1 MSIFLKIKNFLTG
14 KEEPVVDT
22 DFLVFFGELDAETKV
37 RELAFATAV
46 GKIARSLA
54 KCEIKTFV
62 KGEEVKKDDYYRFN
76 VEPNLNQNASAWMQE
91 LIWRLYAKNEA
102 LVIEYDKQLFIA
114 ETFTKDVKAKYDWTF
129 KGVVVDDFT
138 FNRSF
143 KMREVLY
150 FRLNNDNVKNLINGI
165 YNAYSKMMSAAV
177 EHASRSGSV
186 RGILN
191 MQGMQAG
198 SEKEKE
204 VAAEMLNNRFKT
216 MFENK
221 NAVVP
226 LPQGFTFQ
234 DLTKATERSIGG
246 GGGVTR
252 DYRAMIDDVYDL
264 TAAAFGIPAVLL
276 KGQTAGIKEAVDMY
290 LTDCIDPL
298 ADLIETEINRR
309 MYGKDNFLE
318 GTRVKVDTSNIK
330 HLELFEMAGSIE
342 KLVGSGTMT
351 INDVRDRLGLKRSD
365 DPIADKHL
373 ITKNFGTA
381 AEIDAAG
388 TEQKGGAN
396 EASTNGD
403 DD

>member
-14 KEEPVVDT
+14 KEEPVA
-22 DFLVFFGELDAETKV
+22 DFSIFFGELSTEYNV
-37 RELAFATAV
+37 RKLAFAKAV

-54 KCEIKTFV
+54 KCEIKTFEE
-62 KGEEVKKDDYYRFN
+62 GEEVKKRDYYRFN
-76 VEPNLNQNASAWMQE
+76 FEPNRNQNSSAWMQE
-91 LIWRLYAKNEA
+91 LIWRLYSKNEA
-102 LVIEYDKQLFIA
+102 LVIEHGEQLLIA
-114 ETFTKDVKAKYDWTF
+114 EVFTKEVKAKYDWTF
-129 KGVVVDDFT
+129 RDVVVDELT
-138 FNRSF
+138 FDRPF
-143 KMREVLY
+143 KMSEVLY
-150 FRLNNDNVKNLINGI
+150 FRLNNENVKNLIDGI
-165 YNAYSKMMSAAV
+165 YTTYAKMMAAAS
-177 EHASRSGSV
+177 EHASRVGSL

-198 SEKEKE
+198 SEKEKD
-204 VAAEMLNNRFKT
+204 VAKEMLNNRFSK
-216 MFENK
+216 MFEGK
-221 NAVVP
+221 NAIVP

-234 DLTKATERSIGG
+234 DLTKATEKPAGG

-252 DYRAMIDDVYDL
+252 DYRAMIDDIDDM

-276 KGQTAGIKEAVDMY
+276 KGQTAGVKEAVDMY
-290 LTDCIDPL
+290 LSDCIDPL

-309 MYGKDNFLE
+309 MYGEEQVLK
-318 GTRVKVDTSNIK
+318 GTRIKIDTSNIK

-373 ITKNFGTA
+373 ITKNFETA

-388 TEQKGGAN
+388 TEQKGEAN

>member
-14 KEEPVVDT
+14 KEEPVA
-22 DFLVFFGELDAETKV
+22 DFSIFFGELSTEYNV
-37 RELAFATAV
+37 RKLAFAKAV

-54 KCEIKTFV
+54 KCEIKTFEE
-62 KGEEVKKDDYYRFN
+62 GEEVKKRDYYRFN
-76 VEPNLNQNASAWMQE
+76 FEPNRNQNSSAWMQE
-91 LIWRLYAKNEA
+91 LIWRLYSKNEA
-102 LVIEYDKQLFIA
+102 LVIEHGEQLLIA
-114 ETFTKDVKAKYDWTF
+114 EVFTKEVKAKYDWTF
-129 KGVVVDDFT
+129 RDVVVDELT
-138 FNRSF
+138 FDRPF
-143 KMREVLY
+143 KMSEVLY
-150 FRLNNDNVKNLINGI
+150 FRLNNENVKNLIDGI
-165 YNAYSKMMSAAV
+165 YTTYAKMMAAAS
-177 EHASRSGSV
+177 EHASRVGSL

-198 SEKEKE
+198 SEKEKD
-204 VAAEMLNNRFKT
+204 VAKEMLNNRFSK
-216 MFENK
+216 MFEGK
-221 NAVVP
+221 NAIVP

-234 DLTKATERSIGG
+234 DLTKATEKPAGG

-252 DYRAMIDDVYDL
+252 DYRAMIDDIDDM

-276 KGQTAGIKEAVDMY
+276 KGQTAGVKEAVDMY
-290 LTDCIDPL
+290 LSDCIDPL

-309 MYGKDNFLE
+309 MYGEEQVLK
-318 GTRVKVDTSNIK
+318 GTRIKIDTSNIK

>member
-14 KEEPVVDT
+14 KEEPVA
-22 DFLVFFGELDAETKV
+22 DFSIFFGELSTEYNV
-37 RELAFATAV
+37 RKLAFAKAV

-54 KCEIKTFV
+54 KCEIKTFEE
-62 KGEEVKKDDYYRFN
+62 GEEVKKRDYYRFN
-76 VEPNLNQNASAWMQE
+76 FEPNRNQNSSAWMQE
-91 LIWRLYAKNEA
+91 LIWRLYSKNEA
-102 LVIEYDKQLFIA
+102 LVIEHGEQLLIA
-114 ETFTKDVKAKYDWTF
+114 EVFTKEVKAKYDWTF
-129 KGVVVDDFT
+129 RDVVVDELT
-138 FNRSF
+138 FDRPF
-143 KMREVLY
+143 KMSEVLY
-150 FRLNNDNVKNLINGI
+150 FRLNNENVKNLIDGI
-165 YNAYSKMMSAAV
+165 YTTYAKMMAAAS
-177 EHASRSGSV
+177 EHASRVGSL

-198 SEKEKE
+198 SEKEKD
-204 VAAEMLNNRFKT
+204 VAQEMLNNRFSK
-216 MFENK
+216 MFEGK
-221 NAVVP
+221 NAIVP

-234 DLTKATERSIGG
+234 DLTKATEKPAGG

-252 DYRAMIDDVYDL
+252 DYRAMIDDIDDM

-276 KGQTAGIKEAVDMY
+276 KGQTAGVKEAVDMY
-290 LTDCIDPL
+290 LSDCIDPL

-309 MYGKDNFLE
+309 MYGEEQVLK
-318 GTRVKVDTSNIK
+318 GTRIKIDTSNIK

-388 TEQKGGAN
+388 TEQKGGQN
-396 EASTNGD
+396 EAATNGD